1 MRNSKKLKLTLM
13 ILICVLIILVGFV
26 GIYSKK
32 GNSYKNKLPEYLLA
46 TDLRGATVLEFEVDD
61 SVDTKY
67 YDNEGKEVDSSK
79 VTEEN
84 EKDYKKEEIPVN
96 AKENLTEDNYKKVI
110 NIMKQRLTILR
121 ADKYRLDLDK
131 NTGKIVLT
139 FEDDYPDDIKSF
151 LKMEGKLELVDSKT
165 EEVILTYTDFTKA
178 EATYAAADG
187 IEATDYM
194 LYITL
199 KLNNSG
205 IEKINNIDK
214 YKVTSESE
222 ENTESDEEAST
233 TNKFKIMF
241 DSEQI
246 AEVSYEDILLNK
258 NSLRITTAK
267 NLKDD
272 YEINSKLNVNTIV
285 SKLATIGKLPVIYD
299 ITAEEYIKS
308 EVANYTNYIVI
319 GISAVCVLIL
329 FYYIIKYKTKG
340 ILASISFVANIAI
353 FLILIR
359 LTKIQI
365 SLNGIAGILGLI
377 LLNTILVNNILK
389 NIKISDKAFSENVKN
404 AYFET
409 INTFVILL
417 ITFVVFAFS
426 DMLVI
431 NSMGLLVFWGW
442 FVILVGNLILTV
454 PMLAIAN
461 KK

>member
-1 MRNSKKLKLTLM
+1 MKNSKKLKLTLM

-67 YDNEGKEVDSSK
+67 YDNEGNEVDSSK
-79 VTEEN
+79 ITEEN
-84 EKDYKKEEIPVN
+84 EKNYKKEEIPVN

-110 NIMKQRLTILR
+110 NIMKERLSFLR
-121 ADKYRLDLDK
+121 ADQYRLDLDK

>member
-1 MRNSKKLKLTLM
+1 MKNSKKLKLTLM

-32 GNSYKNKLPEYLLA
+32 GNLYKNKLPEYLLA

-67 YDNEGKEVDSSK
+67 YDNEGNEVDSSK
-79 VTEEN
+79 ITEEN

-110 NIMKQRLTILR
+110 NIMKERLSFLR
-121 ADKYRLDLDK
+121 ADQYRLDLDK
-131 NTGKIVLT
+131 NTGRIVLT

-222 ENTESDEEAST
+222 KNTESDEEAST

-272 YEINSKLNVNTIV
+272 YEINSNLNVNTIV